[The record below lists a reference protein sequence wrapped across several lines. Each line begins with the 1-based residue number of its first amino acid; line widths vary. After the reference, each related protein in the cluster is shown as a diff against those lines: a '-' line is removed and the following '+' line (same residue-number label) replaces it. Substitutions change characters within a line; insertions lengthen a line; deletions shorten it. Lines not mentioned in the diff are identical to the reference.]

1 MDWNVDD
8 FLNDGIDHLVLFV
21 VSTYG
26 EGEPP
31 DNARE
36 FWDWLHLDSHPTNL
50 LSNLQYAIFGLG
62 NRQYKIY
69 QATARDLDK
78 RLQSLGAKC
87 IFPRGEGDADSTLE
101 EDWEDWTSKLLP
113 MLGQTYN
120 PGGIQEEKI
129 EKQFELVIYTPQ
141 QLASGLTVAF
151 RLSTLPRGISSPFEL
166 AFPDPSL
173 SNDGTPNQKFPFMA
187 KVIVNRELLN
197 STLTDRSTRHI
208 EFDIQSVNIKYEAGD
223 HLGVFAANSES
234 RIRAYS
240 QQLRLT
246 EEQMNQVIQL
256 RGIERRNLLLPKKM
270 TLKTLFKYFL
280 DLSSAPRK
288 QFLKGMALYAS
299 DPAERQRLELLG
311 SNSDEGKE
319 AFKDF
324 VRHNGLTPLDIL
336 QQFPSLNPPL
346 DHFIELM
353 TMIKPRYY
361 SIASSS
367 RLYSNSI
374 HIVVAVMDF
383 ECPSGRISHGL
394 CSNFLCG
401 LNEGEYAPI
410 FVRKSKFHLPE
421 DSLKSVIMVGPG
433 TGLAPF
439 VGFVQQKQAMRSQS
453 LDSNQFGEMHLY
465 FGCRRRTEDYIYA
478 EELQQAESE
487 GVLTGLHVA
496 FSREQQDGSKVYV
509 QHLLQRN
516 AATVWDCLKR
526 SGYIYV
532 CGDAKHMAKDV
543 DRQLVEICAQEGGM
557 SIEQAGQFVEQ
568 LMSDGHYLRDVWSAQ
583 PQ

>member
-1 MDWNVDD
+1 MA
-8 FLNDGIDHLVLFV
+8 
-21 VSTYG
+21 TYG

-36 FWDWLHLDSHPTNL
+36 FWDWLNLESHPPNL
-50 LSNLQYAIFGLG
+50 LANLEYTVFGLG

-78 RLQSLGAKC
+78 RLLSLGAKC

-101 EDWEDWTSKLLP
+101 EDWEDWSSKLLP

-120 PGGIQEEKI
+120 PGGIQEERI
-129 EKQFELVIYTPQ
+129 EKQLELVVYTQQ
-141 QLASGLTVAF
+141 QLATGLTIAF
-151 RLSTLPRGISSPFEL
+151 RLSTLPPGFTSPFEL

-173 SNDGTPNQKFPFMA
+173 SSDMRPTQKYPFMA
-187 KVIVNRELLN
+187 RVRVNRELLN
-197 STLTDRSTRHI
+197 TTLTNRSTRHI
-208 EFDIQSVNIKYEAGD
+208 EFEIQGANITYEAGD
-223 HLGVFAANSES
+223 HLGVFAANPES
-234 RIRAYS
+234 RIRAYI

-246 EEQMNQVIQL
+246 EDKLNQVVQL
-256 RGIERRNLLLPKKM
+256 RSIERRNLILPKKM
-270 TLKTLFKYFL
+270 TLRTVFKYFL
-280 DLSSAPRK
+280 DLGSAPRK

-299 DPAERQRLELLG
+299 DPAERKRLELLG
-311 SNSDEGKE
+311 SNSEEGKE

-353 TMIKPRYY
+353 TTIKPRYY

-367 RLYSNSI
+367 QLFPNAI
-374 HIVVAVMDF
+374 HIVVAVMNF

-394 CSNFLCG
+394 CSNFLCS

-421 DSLKSVIMVGPG
+421 DLSKPVIMVGPG

-439 VGFVQQKQAMRSQS
+439 VGFVQQKQAMR
-453 LDSNQFGEMHLY
+453 DSIPSFGEMHLY
-465 FGCRRRTEDYIYA
+465 FGCRRRDEDFLFG
-478 EELQQAESE
+478 EELQQAEKD
-487 GVLTGLHVA
+487 GVLTNLQVA
-496 FSREQQDGSKVYV
+496 FSREQADGQKVYV
-509 QHLLQRN
+509 QHLLGRN
-516 AATVWDCLKR
+516 SAVIWDCLKR
-526 SGYIYV
+526 NAYFYV

-543 DRQLVEICAQEGGM
+543 DRQLVEICATEGSM
-557 SIEQAGQFVEQ
+557 SVEEATQFVEQ
-568 LMSDGHYLRDVWSAQ
+568 LMSDGRYLRDVWSAQ